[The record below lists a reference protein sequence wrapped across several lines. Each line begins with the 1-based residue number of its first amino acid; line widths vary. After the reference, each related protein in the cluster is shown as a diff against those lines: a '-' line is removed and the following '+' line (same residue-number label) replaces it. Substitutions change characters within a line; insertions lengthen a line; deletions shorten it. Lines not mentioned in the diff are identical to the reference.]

1 MPPQKLKSGQRGS
14 GLTVAVT
21 GAAGYL
27 ATRTIESLVE
37 DERVDRILA
46 FDLNPPKSSSPKVV
60 ADAVDVRDPALEARL
75 QGADILVHL
84 AFVMD
89 PIRDEQQMRDVNVN
103 GSQNVFR
110 AAGRAGV
117 KRVIYTSSAV
127 AYGAHAD
134 NDFPLTEESP
144 LRANLDFSY
153 AAHKLEVEY
162 VIREM
167 SEEFADLSFTIFRPA
182 IVFGPNADNAW
193 THLLE
198 LPFIPTVAGHEPP
211 MQFVHEDDVQRALV
225 FAVFN
230 DIEGVFN
237 LTSEGWLE
245 NPEIFMHAGRRR
257 VPLPEPFAFEIAE
270 RLWTAG
276 LAEAPGGMLHYV
288 MHPWV
293 MSGQK
298 LADAGFRCERSS
310 LDAFLATVGST
321 RRQVR
326 VGKTR
331 VERKNLF
338 RGGVAGAGVL
348 GGVLLWKQLRR
359 SAA

>member
-1 MPPQKLKSGQRGS
+1 MSPSKND

-27 ATRTIESLVE
+27 ATRTIESLVA
-37 DERVDRILA
+37 DDRVERILA
-46 FDLNPPKSSSPKVV
+46 FDLKPPKSDSSKVV
-60 ADAVDVRDPALEARL
+60 ADALDVRDAALEARL
-75 QGADILVHL
+75 KGVDILIHL

-89 PIRDEQQMRDVNVN
+89 PIKDEQQMRDVNVN

-117 KRVIYTSSAV
+117 RRVIYTSSGV

-134 NDFPLTEESP
+134 NDLPLTEESP

-167 SEEFADLSFTIFRPA
+167 AEEFPDLKFTIFRPA

-198 LPFIPTVAGHEPP
+198 LPVIPTVAGHEPP
-211 MQFVHEDDVQRALV
+211 MQFVHEDDVKGALV

-230 DIEGVFN
+230 EIHGAFN
-237 LTSEGWLE
+237 LTSNGWLE
-245 NPEIFMHAGRRR
+245 NSEIFVHAGRRR
-257 VPLPEPFAFEIAE
+257 LPLPEPIAFEIAE
-270 RLWTAG
+270 KMWSAG

-293 MSGQK
+293 MSGEK
-298 LADAGFRCERSS
+298 LAQAGFRCERSS

-326 VGKTR
+326 VGRAR
-331 VERKNLF
+331 VERKNLL
-338 RGGVAGAGVL
+338 RGGIAGAGML

>member
-1 MPPQKLKSGQRGS
+1 MPTKDVS

-27 ATRTIESLVE
+27 AQGMIEQLVE
-37 DERVDRILA
+37 EDRVDRVLA
-46 FDLNPPKSSSPKVV
+46 FDVRMPSFGHGKVV
-60 ADAVDVRDPALEARL
+60 PDTIDIRDPAIESRL
-75 QGADILVHL
+75 GGVDILVHL

-89 PIRDEQQMRDVNVN
+89 PIRDEQRMRDVNVN

-110 AAGRAGV
+110 SAGRAGV
-117 KRVIYTSSAV
+117 KRVIYASSAV

-167 SEEFADLSFTIFRPA
+167 SEEFPALSFTVFRPA

-198 LPFIPTVAGHEPP
+198 LPVIPTVSGHEPP
-211 MQFVHEDDVQRALV
+211 MQFVHEDDVRDALS

-230 DIEGVFN
+230 DLDGAYN
-237 LTSEGWLE
+237 LAPEDWLE
-245 NPEIFMHAGRRR
+245 NSDIFTHASRRR
-257 VPLPEPFAFEIAE
+257 LPLPEPFAFEAAD
-270 RLWTAG
+270 RMWSTG
-276 LAEAPGGMLHYV
+276 LAEVPGGMLHYV

-293 MSGQK
+293 MSASK
-298 LADAGFRCERSS
+298 LAAAGFTCRRSS
-310 LDAFLATVGST
+310 LDAFLATAGHT
-321 RRQVR
+321 RRQLR
-326 VGKTR
+326 VGR
-331 VERKNLF
+331 ARIERKSLL
-338 RGGVAGAGVL
+338 RGGLAGAGVV
-348 GGVLLWKQLRR
+348 GGLLVWKQLRR
-359 SAA
+359 PAA

>member
-1 MPPQKLKSGQRGS
+1 M
-14 GLTVAVT
+14 TVAIT

-27 ATRTIESLVE
+27 AGRVVDSLVA
-37 DERVDRILA
+37 DERVERILA
-46 FDLNPPKSSSPKVV
+46 FDVKTPPARDPKVV
-60 ADAVDVRDPALEARL
+60 ADTIDVRDPAIESRL
-75 QGADILVHL
+75 KGVDVLIHL

-89 PIRDEQQMRDVNVN
+89 PIRDEQQMRDINVN

-117 KRVIYTSSAV
+117 KRVVYTSSGV

-134 NDFPLTEESP
+134 NDLPLTEESP

-162 VIREM
+162 VIRELKD
-167 SEEFADLSFTIFRPA
+167 EFPDLAFTVFRPA

-198 LPFIPTVAGHEPP
+198 LPVIPTVAGHDPP
-211 MQFVHEDDVQRALV
+211 MQFVHEDDVTGALV

-230 DIEGVFN
+230 ELNGAFN
-237 LTSEGWLE
+237 LTAEGWLE
-245 NPEIFMHAGRRR
+245 SSEIFMHAGRHRIR
-257 VPLPEPFAFEIAE
+257 LPEPFAFEVAE
-270 RLWTAG
+270 KLWGAG

-293 MSGQK
+293 MSGDK
-298 LADAGFRCERSS
+298 LAAAGFRCERSG
-310 LDAFLATVGST
+310 LEAFLATAST
-321 RRQVR
+321 TRGRVR
-326 VGKTR
+326 VGKAR
-331 VERKNLF
+331 VERKSLF
-338 RGGVAGAGVL
+338 RGGLAGAGVL
-348 GGVLLWKQLRR
+348 GGLLLWKQLRR
-359 SAA
+359 EPA